1 MRKCMMRENNK
12 GEGRWKLGSGQ
23 VSGKVVIDV

>member
-12 GEGRWKLGSGQ
+12 GERRRKLGSGQ